1 MHAMAR
7 LVQKKNKRNMVLRKG
22 GEDVPVRDVDYF
34 VPQVGVRVFASGIIS
49 SLDQIH
55 LQIGTQEP
63 LVCEPISSA

>member
-34 VPQVGVRVFASGIIS
+34 VPQVGVQVFVSGIIS
-49 SLDQIH
+49 SLD
-55 LQIGTQEP
+55 
-63 LVCEPISSA
+63 